1 MPRRG
6 TFVGIAAI
14 VALLVPVAPARA
26 AAVAE
31 IVAADG
37 SVLAQADAGA
47 GYGDA
52 ATGGWAL
59 RIDDATAARLTGVSL
74 LGGRIYV
81 QELRVRPGAVRI
93 RGLLVD
99 GKPVRVR
106 PNELIPLGGDGY
118 AVVQQVAVV
127 PGLGARGKGVVG
139 IRIVAGQSSTGLQP
153 GTQVLV
159 GLADTGAAAPPP
171 QSGKASPAQLSLLT
185 LGVDQTSLAS
195 AGLVPIVD
203 PLGAP
208 ALGGTTGERA
218 AAIAR
223 EFLGVPYVW
232 GGADPIGGFDCSGLA
247 LYVYAQLGIRLTHY
261 TGAQWFEGTRIPREA
276 LAPGDLVFF
285 DPGASGLPDHE
296 GIYLGGDLFIQ
307 APHTGD
313 VVKISSLD
321 DASFASRYLGA
332 VRPY

>member
-6 TFVGIAAI
+6 TSVV
-14 VALLVPVAPARA
+14 VALLAVLLVSAAPAGA

-37 SVLAQADAGA
+37 AVLAQAEPGA

-59 RIDDATAARLTGVSL
+59 RIDSAAASRLEGVTL

-81 QELRVRPGAVRI
+81 RELRVRPGGVRI
-93 RGLLVD
+93 SGLVVD
-99 GKPVRVR
+99 GRPVRVR

-139 IRIVAGQSSTGLQP
+139 LRVVAGQTSTGLQP

-159 GLADTGAAAPPP
+159 GLASAAAAPPA
-171 QSGKASPAQLSLLT
+171 SGTASPAELSLLT
-185 LGVDQTSLAS
+185 LGLDQTSLGT

-218 AAIAR
+218 AALAR
-223 EFLGVPYVW
+223 RFLGVPYVW
-232 GGADPIGGFDCSGLA
+232 GGADPVTGFDCSGLA
-247 LYVYAQLGIRLTHY
+247 MYVYAQLGIRLTHY
-261 TGAQWFEGTRIPREA
+261 TGAQWYEGTRIQRDA

-285 DPGASGLPDHE
+285 DPAANGLPDHE
-296 GIYLGGDLFIQ
+296 GISLGGDLFVQ

-321 DASFASRYLGA
+321 DPSFASRYLGA